1 MYRDI
6 RLRLF
11 PNHPNAL
18 SWSRD
23 GQLCVIAS
31 ETAQILIPNDLK
43 PHHASLRTHL
53 LRSIQTSPEVAPADA
68 EVYSIGDEQ
77 GPGYARAAAWSPL
90 GVSGFR
96 RCILGILTTN
106 HQVKVFV
113 PGLDPW
119 SDWVIHYDLTKYL
132 IEYSG
137 WGNDELNEKGEVE
150 TTLRMRARTRSF
162 SWSSEATFPASRWG
176 ESLLA
181 VANDNL
187 EIVLF
192 RITHDHCS
200 IVKFFKGVDLE
211 IVRKVGLRETWVSCL
226 AWSPWKRVLGG
237 DEGDNNN
244 NKSKAFL
251 AFGFRGKVYI
261 CPITASLESGD
272 CSRSPEDHD
281 PSRVSAVAGNRLVV
295 GNSMSDVHPVSAIAW
310 AEEEISGCLILAYA
324 IPRSVKIVAISSDGG
339 VMSTREFVNGFV
351 DHVAGFC
358 FTPSTSP
365 SRVMLHLASSNG
377 RTQIIDY
384 TPPSG
389 HMSEKSTSHI
399 TEGVGDEQDVPMS
412 DAPPGSREEEEELR
426 DIASRWT
433 NVLEERKQD
442 YMAEHDLSTCTSR
455 VYGIAASP
463 MGGIIAVACSFH
475 PNDSLQYITASK
487 EMTKIVFGTHHGWEG
502 AWQRRGLLA
511 EPPSD
516 EPRVPTPIQIS
527 SEAFLFEIEC
537 FGGRSAGIADRIRKS
552 LDKVCFPDGN
562 GWDLKSISI
571 QSTGVGACLASNLL
585 AKRELN
591 ALRYKCCLETISDPA
606 NPRLS
611 LLINT
616 PPKENPEIIAHIICN
631 ILSVPRNSATERS
644 NLSIRIIYSLACIG
658 ILGLYNIRPVVEL
671 AQEAFLWLS
680 TKVKVDVRRE
690 VEISDRRI
698 SDLEVMERGEDDGSG
713 LQEIRDKD
721 KGFTS
726 RLEKCALCDQGMTW
740 SDLRVAECSYGHR
753 VSRCTLTFLPM
764 KDYKLTKECMVCKRT
779 VLSEAI
785 LDHEVENNSTS
796 TSRNNGGDGGGS
808 SGVGDEGEMDDG
820 GNTTST
826 REAGSASSSSS
837 RRRGSSPA
845 AASSASQG
853 GVGVVGRRGDSTLAA
868 SILTGLDVC
877 VHCGGR
883 YWTRGEKG

>member
-1 MYRDI
+1 MHRDL

-31 ETAQILIPNDLK
+31 ETAQILVPNNLK

-53 LRSIQTSPEVAPADA
+53 LHSIQTSPEVAPADA

-90 GVSGFR
+90 GVSEFR
-96 RCILGILTTN
+96 RCILGLLTTN

-113 PGLDPW
+113 PGWDPW
-119 SDWVIHYDLTKYL
+119 SDWVIRYDLTKYL

-137 WGNDELNEKGEVE
+137 WDNDELNGEDE
-150 TTLRMRARTRSF
+150 TTVRMRVRTRSF
-162 SWSSEATFPASRWG
+162 SWSSGVSFPARRRA

-187 EIVLF
+187 QIVLF

-200 IVKFFKGVDLE
+200 IAEFFKGVDLE
-211 IVRKVGLRETWVSCL
+211 IVRKVGQRETWVSCL
-226 AWSPWKRVLGG
+226 AWSPWKWVRGG
-237 DEGDNNN
+237 DEGDNH
-244 NKSKAFL
+244 KSKAFL
-251 AFGFRGKVYI
+251 AYGFRGKTYI
-261 CPITASLESGD
+261 CPITVSLESGD
-272 CSRSPEDHD
+272 YSCSPGDHD
-281 PSRVSAVAGNRLVV
+281 PGRLSAVAGNRLVV
-295 GNSMSDVHPVSAIAW
+295 GNSMSDVHLVSAMTW

-324 IPRSVKIVAISSDGG
+324 IPRSVKIVAINSDGG

-351 DHVAGFC
+351 DHIAGFC

-377 RTQIIDY
+377 RAQIIDY
-384 TPPSG
+384 TPTSG

-399 TEGVGDEQDVPMS
+399 TEGAGDEQDVPMS

-426 DIASRWT
+426 AIASRWT

-516 EPRVPTPIQIS
+516 EPRVPSPVEIS

-537 FGGRSAGIADRIRKS
+537 FGSRSAGIVDRIWRS
-552 LDKVCFPDGN
+552 LDKVHFQDSN
-562 GWDLKSISI
+562 GWDLESISI
-571 QSTGVGACLASNLL
+571 DGAGVDASLASNLL

-591 ALRYKCCLETISDPA
+591 ALRYKCCLQTLSDPA

-611 LLINT
+611 LLINA
-616 PPKENPEIIAHIICN
+616 PPKEYPEIIAHTICN
-631 ILSVPRNSATERS
+631 ILSVPRNSATEKS

-658 ILGLYNIRPVVEL
+658 ILGLYNFRQVVEL
-671 AQEAFLWLS
+671 ARKAFLWLS
-680 TKVKVDVRRE
+680 TKVKVDVRTE
-690 VEISDRRI
+690 LEISDRRI
-698 SDLEVMERGEDDGSG
+698 SDVEVMERGEDDGSG
-713 LQEIRDKD
+713 LQEIRDRD
-721 KGFTS
+721 KGFAS

-740 SDLRVAECSYGHR
+740 SDLRVAECSLGHR

-785 LDHEVENNSTS
+785 LVHEMENNGTS
-796 TSRNNGGDGGGS
+796 KNDGGDGGGL
-808 SGVGDEGEMDDG
+808 GDEGEMDDG
-820 GNTTST
+820 GGNTTST
-826 REAGSASSSSS
+826 SKAGPTSASSSS
-837 RRRGSSPA
+837 RGRGAA
-845 AASSASQG
+845 AASSSSSSSSSQG
-853 GVGVVGRRGDSTLAA
+853 GVVVDRGGESTLAA

-883 YWTRGEKG
+883 YWAKSEGL